1 MEYTVKRTFH
11 PVGQGGF
18 YSERH
23 NNFNIVYDCGAIP
36 VSDAKSVVQAAFSKI
51 EDIDVLFI
59 SHFDYDHVSAISTLQ
74 KNVRNIK
81 QVVLPLLDEEHKN
94 ILININRAL
103 SHNIIKLIRNP
114 QLFFGKNTDIIYV
127 KPVDDE
133 STHSEEGTDNDRFYD
148 LREIPFHKDKK
159 SGRIEIDSGSVLS
172 FGGVFRW
179 VFVPYNYLNRVRSSQ
194 LINELSK
201 AKFNVKLLTSDS
213 FYTLKN
219 ITTPAK
225 RRALKQVYSRID
237 GNVNEN
243 SMLVY
248 SGPEKVNGD
257 WCLCYECYDDCPLPR
272 SCYQRVGCIYT
283 GDCDLNKVDLS
294 AIFSSF
300 ILNTGV
306 IQIPHHGSKHNFSL
320 NSLRQFWPDVL
331 CPISFG
337 TKNKHGHPAA
347 QVINELSQHGFRPL
361 RINEKYVS
369 EFVQYIQLVNK
380 KAKRMQ
386 QHVGSF

>member
-1 MEYTVKRTFH
+1 MSDYKVVRTFH

-36 VSDAKSVVQAAFSKI
+36 VSDAKPVVQAAFSNS
-51 EDIDVLFI
+51 EDIDVLFV

-103 SHNIIKLIRNP
+103 SQNIIKLISNP

-127 KPVDDE
+127 RPADDE
-133 STHSEEGTDNDRFYD
+133 RDLSEEGTDNDRFYD
-148 LREIPFHKDKK
+148 LKEIPFHKDTK
-159 SGRIEIDSGSVLS
+159 SGKIEIDSGSVLS

-201 AKFNVKLLTSDS
+201 AKFNVTLLTSDS

-225 RRALKQVYSRID
+225 RRALKQ
-237 GNVNEN
+237 
-243 SMLVY
+243 
-248 SGPEKVNGD
+248 
-257 WCLCYECYDDCPLPR
+257 
-272 SCYQRVGCIYT
+272 
-283 GDCDLNKVDLS
+283 
-294 AIFSSF
+294 
-300 ILNTGV
+300 
-306 IQIPHHGSKHNFSL
+306 
-320 NSLRQFWPDVL
+320 
-331 CPISFG
+331 
-337 TKNKHGHPAA
+337 
-347 QVINELSQHGFRPL
+347 
-361 RINEKYVS
+361 
-369 EFVQYIQLVNK
+369 
-380 KAKRMQ
+380 
-386 QHVGSF
+386 

>member
-1 MEYTVKRTFH
+1 MIDYKVVRTFH

-36 VSDAKSVVQAAFSKI
+36 VSNAKAVVQAAFSKVD
-51 EDIDVLFI
+51 DIDILFI

-74 KNVRNIK
+74 KAVRNIK

-94 ILININRAL
+94 LLININRSL
-103 SHNIIKLIRNP
+103 SQNIIKLISNP
-114 QLFFGKNTDIIYV
+114 QSFFGKNTDIIYV
-127 KPVDDE
+127 RPENEEQDE
-133 STHSEEGTDNDRFYD
+133 VNNERFYD
-148 LREIPFHKDKK
+148 LREIPYYKDKE
-159 SGRIEIDSGSVLS
+159 SGRIEIDSGSKLS
-172 FGGVFRW
+172 IGGHFRW
-179 VFVPYNYLNRVRSSQ
+179 VFVPYNYLNKVRSSQ

-201 AKFNVKLLTSDS
+201 ANFNVSLLKDDS
-213 FYTLKN
+213 TYTLKN
-219 ITTPAK
+219 IATPAK
-225 RRALKQVYSRID
+225 RRALKQVYSRLD

-248 SGPEKVNGD
+248 SGPERVNEDGS
-257 WCLCYECYDDCPLPR
+257 WCMCDECYDDCPLPR
-272 SCYQRVGCIYT
+272 YCSRKVGCIYT

-294 AIFSSF
+294 KVYSDF

-306 IQIPHHGSKHNFSL
+306 IQIPHHGSKHNFLL
-320 NSLRQFWPDVL
+320 NSFREFWPYIL

-347 QVINELSQHGFRPL
+347 HVINELSQHGFRPL
-361 RINEKYVS
+361 LINENSDS
-369 EFVQYIQLVNK
+369 EFVQKLQIMDK
-380 KAKRMQ
+380 KAKKIQRT
-386 QHVGSF
+386 VGSF